1 MIEKQAPKGKFRV
14 IGVDRLESALEHR
27 LIGDYSSVNEALM
40 VAHKNGATLNPVSV
54 YCDEGNVLFSAGS
67 YKVAQ

>member
-1 MIEKQAPKGKFRV
+1 
-14 IGVDRLESALEHR
+14 LESALEHR

-54 YCDEGNVLFSAGS
+54 YGDEGNVLFSAGS

>member
-14 IGVDRLESALEHR
+14 IGVDRLESAPEHR
-27 LIGDYSSVNEALM
+27 LVGDYSSVNDALM

-67 YKVAQ
+67 YKLAQ

>member
-14 IGVDRLESALEHR
+14 IGVERLESALGHR
-27 LIGDYSSVNEALM
+27 LVGDYSSMEEALL
-40 VAHKNGATLNPVSV
+40 VAHKNGEMLNPVSV
-54 YCDEGNVLFSAGS
+54 YCDEGNMLFSAGS